1 MGYRSDV
8 TFAFYADPDK
18 PEMMPAIKLW
28 VEENW
33 PREADPFIES
43 HDDIIT
49 AKYDDVKWYTDFDY
63 VKDVWVAIERFEEA
77 FDTEDFDTR
86 RACWEY
92 ARVGEDKTDLDTGGS
107 MYHRYRVG
115 ISVSITID

>member
-18 PEMMPAIKLW
+18 PEMFPAIKLW

-43 HDDIIT
+43 RDGIIT
-49 AKYDDVKWYTDFDY
+49 VKYDDVKWYDDFDY
-63 VKDVWVAIERFEEA
+63 VKDVWADIERFEAA
-77 FDTEDFDTR
+77 FNTEDFETHC
-86 RACWEY
+86 ACWEY
-92 ARVGEDKTDLDTGGS
+92 ARVGEDRTDLDTSGS
-107 MYHRYRVG
+107 MYHHYRVG
-115 ISVSITID
+115 ISVSITVD